1 MQNVEKRLSGMIAD
15 LQALITNMTQLGAA
29 LAEAKA
35 RAAAPVLSDEAA
47 QAVKQQL
54 AQTLAAVQQQQG
66 RPATPVEAQRIE
78 ANLTGNAQSQIRAD
92 AQEQSVQIEEMFRHV
107 ISQLK
112 PMWSNI
118 RGYKHEADILLRQ
131 YQKGRLLIPG
141 LPGLK
146 KGDVGVKTRPSDKV
160 KQVIRQ
166 QAVGTDGQP
175 QFQPVL
181 DEQGQPV
188 IDPATGQQMFEPVIV
203 ETLGKNQKDEAGKN
217 LKFDPTEGIGEP
229 VDKIF
234 QAKSFS
240 ASDNSDLRTMIK
252 EACRQL
258 FGYAHSEIPDAN
270 SILVA
275 DIDIHSGKCFF
286 PFTKTKYASGNYP
299 GTTKA
304 AMKTL
309 LLEDVQKQAAK
320 GLQEA
325 AANWLRHPVVKGQKP
340 KPGTA
345 PEPAENLAARAA
357 AYSQQRL
364 QAIASSTIEVRLNF
378 KKQLKAETGLGP
390 GGADAYF
397 PRSVEG
403 SIRRLK
409 VFLQADATGN
419 IVALKSKAKFDMG

>member
-92 AQEQSVQIEEMFRHV
+92 APEQSVQIEEMFRHV
-107 ISQLK
+107 IRQLK

-146 KGDVGVKTRPSDKV
+146 KGDFGVKTRPSDKV

-175 QFQPVL
+175 RFQPVL

-188 IDPATGQQMFEPVIV
+188 ID
-203 ETLGKNQKDEAGKN
+203 
-217 LKFDPTEGIGEP
+217 
-229 VDKIF
+229 
-234 QAKSFS
+234 
-240 ASDNSDLRTMIK
+240 
-252 EACRQL
+252 
-258 FGYAHSEIPDAN
+258 
-270 SILVA
+270 
-275 DIDIHSGKCFF
+275 
-286 PFTKTKYASGNYP
+286 
-299 GTTKA
+299 
-304 AMKTL
+304 
-309 LLEDVQKQAAK
+309 
-320 GLQEA
+320 
-325 AANWLRHPVVKGQKP
+325 
-340 KPGTA
+340 
-345 PEPAENLAARAA
+345 
-357 AYSQQRL
+357 
-364 QAIASSTIEVRLNF
+364 
-378 KKQLKAETGLGP
+378 
-390 GGADAYF
+390 
-397 PRSVEG
+397 
-403 SIRRLK
+403 
-409 VFLQADATGN
+409 
-419 IVALKSKAKFDMG
+419 